1 MGLSAT
7 RKIGGLATGR
17 LLATALLVFGLASAA
32 RADSL
37 GDVRTGNAAF
47 ADGRYE
53 AAVDAFSRA
62 ILAGDLNH
70 EALAITFNNRGVAN
84 SELGDYDRAISDYG
98 QALALVP
105 GDATA
110 IRNLRIAY
118 IRRAAASAR
127 LGEREAAVADYDR
140 AIELEPG
147 HPLAYLRRGQLA
159 MERGDKAAAIAD
171 LTRARDR
178 DPQNTDIAGLLAAA
192 ERMPDAAPP
201 QATGEAAAE
210 PAPTEPSPTTIEP
223 PLQSVEPAA
232 EPPAQTAAPAE
243 PPAPAPAGENDYS
256 IDPPEGA
263 APAPAPAPAPS
274 TAGSGM
280 AAAVGGPGRSYQVL
294 ADVNVRQGP
303 GNDYA
308 RIATLAEGS
317 TAMVTGERL
326 GWLEVRLES
335 GSGWV
340 YGKWLRDLGGAAAPQ
355 P

>member
-1 MGLSAT
+1 LNLSAM
-7 RKIGGLATGR
+7 RPACALPVRR
-17 LLATALLVFGLASAA
+17 LTAAVLLVFALGSAAA

-47 ADGRYE
+47 GNGRYE

-70 EALAITFNNRGVAN
+70 EALAITFNNRGVAY
-84 SELGDYDRAISDYG
+84 SELGDYDRAIGDYG

-127 LGEREAAVADYDR
+127 LGDRDAAVADYDR
-140 AIELEPG
+140 AIAIEPS

-159 MERGDKAAAIAD
+159 LERGDRTAAISD
-171 LTRARDR
+171 LTRARDL
-178 DPQNTDIAGLLAAA
+178 DPQNTDIAALLAAA
-192 ERMPDAAPP
+192 ERMPES
-201 QATGEAAAE
+201 TAAAE
-210 PAPTEPSPTTIEP
+210 PAAVEAPSTAPAPTTVEP
-223 PLQSVEPAA
+223 PLQAVEPAA
-232 EPPAQTAAPAE
+232 EPPAQVATPAPPAAP
-243 PPAPAPAGENDYS
+243 PSDSDYS

-263 APAPAPAPAPS
+263 PPPAS
-274 TAGSGM
+274 TAGGSGTTV
-280 AAAVGGPGRSYQVL
+280 AVGGPGRPYQVL

-308 RIATLAEGS
+308 RVATLAEGS

-326 GWLEVRLES
+326 GWFEVRLET

-340 YGKWLRDLGGAAAPQ
+340 YGKWLRDLGGAGVAQ
-355 P
+355 PE

>member
-1 MGLSAT
+1 MSLALSA
-7 RKIGGLATGR
+7 RHRARGFSMQHLSAVV
-17 LLATALLVFGLASAA
+17 LLALGLVSAAA

-127 LGEREAAVADYDR
+127 LGDRAAAVADYDR
-140 AIELEPG
+140 AIELEPS

-159 MERGDKAAAIAD
+159 LERGDRGAAVAD
-171 LTRARDR
+171 LTRARDL
-178 DPQNTDIAGLLAAA
+178 DPQNADIAALLAAA
-192 ERMPDAAPP
+192 ERMP
-201 QATGEAAAE
+201 AAAAGVGS
-210 PAPTEPSPTTIEP
+210 PAASASAAGTGSPPAIDP

-232 EPPAQTAAPAE
+232 ESPARVAEPAAPS
-243 PPAPAPAGENDYS
+243 APAPAEGQDYS
-256 IDPPEGA
+256 IDPPAGA
-263 APAPAPAPAPS
+263 APVAAPDG
-274 TAGSGM
+274 AGV
-280 AAAVGGPGRSYQVL
+280 AAAVGGPGRPYRVL

-308 RIATLAEGS
+308 RVATLPEGS

-340 YGKWLRDLGGAAAPQ
+340 YGKWLRDLGGAGAARP
-355 P
+355 

>member
-1 MGLSAT
+1 LGLPATRHASGFSMRYLSAVV
-7 RKIGGLATGR
+7 
-17 LLATALLVFGLASAA
+17 LLALGLASTAA

-70 EALAITFNNRGVAN
+70 EALAITFNNRGVAY
-84 SELGDYDRAISDYG
+84 SELGDYDRAIGDYG

-127 LGEREAAVADYDR
+127 LGDRAAAVADYDR
-140 AIELEPG
+140 AIELEPN

-159 MERGDKAAAIAD
+159 LERGDRAAAVAD
-171 LTRARDR
+171 LTRARDL
-178 DPQNTDIAGLLAAA
+178 DPQNADVAALLAAA
-192 ERMPDAAPP
+192 ERMP
-201 QATGEAAAE
+201 AAAE
-210 PAPTEPSPTTIEP
+210 PPAASAAEPTTPAIEP

-232 EPPAQTAAPAE
+232 EPPAQVAAPTE
-243 PPAPAPAGENDYS
+243 PSAPTPPEEPDYS
-256 IDPPEGA
+256 IGPPAGTSPTAEGA
-263 APAPAPAPAPS
+263 GP
-274 TAGSGM
+274 
-280 AAAVGGPGRSYQVL
+280 AAAVGGPGRPYQVL

-303 GNDYA
+303 GNAHA
-308 RIATLAEGS
+308 RVATLAEGS
-317 TAMVTGERL
+317 TVMVTGERL

-340 YGKWLRDLGGAAAPQ
+340 YGKWLRDLGGAGATRP
-355 P
+355 

>member
-1 MGLSAT
+1 MRPDRAFPVRRLTAAVLLALGLGSAT
-7 RKIGGLATGR
+7 
-17 LLATALLVFGLASAA
+17 V

-47 ADGRYE
+47 GDGRYE

-70 EALAITFNNRGVAN
+70 EALAITFNNRGVAY
-84 SELGDYDRAISDYG
+84 SELGDYDRAIGDYG

-127 LGEREAAVADYDR
+127 LGDRDAAVADYDR
-140 AIELEPG
+140 AIVLEPS

-159 MERGDKAAAIAD
+159 LERGDRAAAVAD

-178 DPQNTDIAGLLAAA
+178 DPQNTDIAALLAAA
-192 ERMPDAAPP
+192 ERMPEP
-201 QATGEAAAE
+201 TAAAE
-210 PAPTEPSPTTIEP
+210 PPPAAPEPTTVEP
-223 PLQSVEPAA
+223 PLQAVEPAA
-232 EPPAQTAAPAE
+232 EPPAQVATPAPPAAP
-243 PPAPAPAGENDYS
+243 PSDGDYS

-263 APAPAPAPAPS
+263 SPPAAPAG
-274 TAGSGM
+274 GSGM
-280 AAAVGGPGRSYQVL
+280 AAAVGGPGRPYQVL

-308 RIATLAEGS
+308 RVATLAEGS

-326 GWLEVRLES
+326 GWFEVRFET

-340 YGKWLRDLGGAAAPQ
+340 YGKWLRDLGGAGAPQ